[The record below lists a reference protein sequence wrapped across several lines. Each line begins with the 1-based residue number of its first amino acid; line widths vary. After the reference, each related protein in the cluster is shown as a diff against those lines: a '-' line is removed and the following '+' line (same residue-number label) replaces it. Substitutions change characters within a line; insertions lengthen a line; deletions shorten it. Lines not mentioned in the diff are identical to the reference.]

1 MLDFPKSLPTDA
13 VLLFLDKVRGKP
25 VDLPILAKAAWNIV
39 GYGLS
44 LSLPEVLPVGATAG
58 EELTEEEALVYV
70 LDHAQNDGVL
80 KQAGPLAMFA
90 LSIALKLAVK
100 FLKDELPKLLPI
112 D

>member
-1 MLDFPKSLPTDA
+1 MVDFPKALPTDA

-25 VDLPILAKAAWNIV
+25 VDLPVLAKAGWNLV
-39 GYGLS
+39 GYGIGLG
-44 LSLPEVLPVGATAG
+44 LPEVLPVGATAG
-58 EELTEEEALVYV
+58 EDMTEEAALVYI

-80 KQAGPLAMFA
+80 KQAGPLAMLA
-90 LSIALKLAVK
+90 LSIALKLVVK

>member
-1 MLDFPKSLPTDA
+1 MTEYPKSLPIGA
-13 VLLFLDKVRGKP
+13 VGLLLDKVKGKP
-25 VDLPILAKAAWNIV
+25 VPIPDLVHGAWELV
-39 GYGLS
+39 GYGLHI
-44 LSLPEVLPVGATAG
+44 SLPEVLPVGATAG